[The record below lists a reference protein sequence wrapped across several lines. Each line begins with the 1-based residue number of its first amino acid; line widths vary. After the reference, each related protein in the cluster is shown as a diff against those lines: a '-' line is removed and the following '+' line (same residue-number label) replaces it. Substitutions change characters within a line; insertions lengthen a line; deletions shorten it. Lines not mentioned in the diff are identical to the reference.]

1 MDETD
6 HESKK
11 MPRRHPQQVPGKRK
25 SVPAKGHLEPTYP
38 MKGAIRRDQSPI
50 HLKQSNLNQ
59 RAQQLDQEPTQTMN
73 NRSRDLTM
81 VIGVLPTCDA
91 VGLQGQHNSTSWERR
106 FHCRI
111 SGCPNNGGRGYLRS
125 TILGH
130 FNTSHSQGIRSNPI
144 EKAKAMTIDN
154 CQGWRGGL

>member
-1 MDETD
+1 MNIHSHD
-6 HESKK
+6 HKK
-11 MPRRHPQQVPGKRK
+11 
-25 SVPAKGHLEPTYP
+25 
-38 MKGAIRRDQSPI
+38 
-50 HLKQSNLNQ
+50 
-59 RAQQLDQEPTQTMN
+59 
-73 NRSRDLTM
+73 

-130 FNTSHSQGIRSNPI
+130 FNNSHSQEIRSNPT
-144 EKAKAMTIDN
+144 EKAKAMTTAKA
-154 CQGWRGGL
+154 RGGAIGAVTVVGNLVYEQIRITPALNATNSVSPPPIPGSSTKRRKRKLDPVSNK